1 MTKTLSKGRTLILEC
16 LLERLANEKL
26 ISATE
31 LKRIQILK
39 ALEVEEFGKF

>member
-1 MTKTLSKGRTLILEC
+1 MKNTLSKGRALVIEC

-31 LKRIQILK
+31 LKRLRILK
-39 ALEVEEFGKF
+39 ALEVEELFKF